1 MADSTI
7 EASSTETKS
16 TETNST
22 VTKSSMITVEVAYA
36 LPEKQTLL
44 SLSVPVGT
52 TALETV
58 EQSGI
63 LTTYPQIDVNSD
75 KIGVFSQVLGTKG
88 LDEPAAYKMRERDRI
103 EIYRPLIADPK
114 EVRRR
119 RAEEAKAKKEA

>member
-1 MADSTI
+1 MADSTVKASTI
-7 EASSTETKS
+7 EASSTE
-16 TETNST
+16 
-22 VTKSSMITVEVAYA
+22 TKSSMITVEVAYA

-44 SLSVPVGT
+44 SLSVPAGT
-52 TALETV
+52 TALEAV

-63 LTTYPQIDVNSD
+63 LKTYPKIDVNSD
-75 KIGVFSQVLGTKG
+75 KMGIFSQVLGTKG

-114 EVRRR
+114 EVRHR

>member
-1 MADSTI
+1 MMADSTVKASTI
-7 EASSTETKS
+7 EASSTE
-16 TETNST
+16 
-22 VTKSSMITVEVAYA
+22 TKSSMITVEVAYA

-44 SLSVPVGT
+44 SLSVPAGT
-52 TALETV
+52 TALEAV

-63 LTTYPQIDVNSD
+63 LKTYPKIDVNSD
-75 KIGVFSQVLGTKG
+75 KMGIFSQVLGTKG

>member
-1 MADSTI
+1 MADSTVEASTI
-7 EASSTETKS
+7 EASSTE
-16 TETNST
+16 
-22 VTKSSMITVEVAYA
+22 TKSSMITVEVAYA

-44 SLSVPVGT
+44 SLSVPAGT
-52 TALETV
+52 TALEAV

-75 KIGVFSQVLGTKG
+75 KMGVFSQVLGTKG
-88 LDEPAAYKMRERDRI
+88 LGEPAVYVMQAMDRV

-119 RAEEAKAKKEA
+119 RAEEAAAKRAAAPK